1 MLVTNWLAT
10 VDSLLK
16 CFNLSFILK
25 IGGKFL
31 LIQEMRAFSSSR
43 PIFDEE
49 KGYRM
54 EKNQIGCH
62 QESLETDT

>member
-49 KGYRM
+49 KEGRM
-54 EKNQIGCH
+54 KKLKVEVIKKV
-62 QESLETDT
+62 

>member
-1 MLVTNWLAT
+1 MIVTNWLAA

-16 CFNLSFILK
+16 CFNLSFILR

-31 LIQEMRAFSSSR
+31 LIQEMQAFSSSH

-49 KGYRM
+49 KEGRM
-54 EKNQIGCH
+54 KKLKVEVIKKV
-62 QESLETDT
+62 